1 MIKSVRKRKWSI
13 ITGYQYL
20 SDKNSKELKAFTR
33 KKMKEI
39 KVCGGDDVI

>member
-1 MIKSVRKRKWSI
+1 MVKSVRKRKWRI
-13 ITGYQYL
+13 ITGYRYL
-20 SDKNSKELKAFTR
+20 SDKNLKEPKAFTR